1 MFTSK
6 VESVSA
12 RQISPQKQ
20 FSPKSPGFFE
30 SLPWPHNHQFVL
42 HRSREPHDE
51 SNYLISRSQ
60 EKPLH
65 PDKERLPQLSP
76 SPSQK
81 IISRRQN
88 STLKSVNRAEFT
100 SNHHAGLH
108 ELSQQKHNVETND
121 NLAAPPQRIVKKYE
135 AVLGPPLNRIFSSLV
150 IQTPKASN
158 KRENEKSLTTRRFE
172 APERHRGMH
181 TDRIDNQTESLDHYN
196 SYYNRGD
203 RDEII
208 SAKDRLVRLNLT
220 NVKALQGLDE
230 SLDSIDLGA
239 RSTSRRNAEM
249 GSQHSPHISS
259 PFRTEDRKNDYI
271 LVDSEGDGDQV
282 VEDVQRN
289 RDGKKDVR
297 SFKFHTLKP
306 RLERI
311 VINKSMHSPGRHFT
325 TNYYLKK
332 SNSTKFTDSSHLS
345 TTRMDSMT
353 NSLSKREYS
362 FHEPSQLK
370 LNVMKDFEQ
379 RFSPKRFPRQA
390 NIQEEGNNG
399 TDSKEMDFFNF
410 DTNRESRFLGSNDR
424 IFPTIDSNT
433 PKNISSRNPIQKFF
447 PSAEEIKKEE
457 LSIPASL
464 QKRRTLQNKRLSKR
478 FSNFQAIEKLTHPSL
493 SKRRTK
499 LFVRVG
505 SKLDEEKDALEA
517 NLEKEEGNLP
527 EINPP
532 SNPIFHKKLA
542 TDDEIKRGVAHVNR
556 FNEKFQRVAD
566 FKKLRKKL
574 REALNFLKKLKIN
587 PKQVRFTKI
596 ESNYN

>member
-1 MFTSK
+1 
-6 VESVSA
+6 
-12 RQISPQKQ
+12 
-20 FSPKSPGFFE
+20 
-30 SLPWPHNHQFVL
+30 
-42 HRSREPHDE
+42 
-51 SNYLISRSQ
+51 
-60 EKPLH
+60 
-65 PDKERLPQLSP
+65 
-76 SPSQK
+76 
-81 IISRRQN
+81 
-88 STLKSVNRAEFT
+88 
-100 SNHHAGLH
+100 
-108 ELSQQKHNVETND
+108 
-121 NLAAPPQRIVKKYE
+121 
-135 AVLGPPLNRIFSSLV
+135 
-150 IQTPKASN
+150 
-158 KRENEKSLTTRRFE
+158 
-172 APERHRGMH
+172 
-181 TDRIDNQTESLDHYN
+181 
-196 SYYNRGD
+196 
-203 RDEII
+203 
-208 SAKDRLVRLNLT
+208 
-220 NVKALQGLDE
+220 
-230 SLDSIDLGA
+230 
-239 RSTSRRNAEM
+239 
-249 GSQHSPHISS
+249 
-259 PFRTEDRKNDYI
+259 
-271 LVDSEGDGDQV
+271 
-282 VEDVQRN
+282 
-289 RDGKKDVR
+289 
-297 SFKFHTLKP
+297 
-306 RLERI
+306 
-311 VINKSMHSPGRHFT
+311 
-325 TNYYLKK
+325 
-332 SNSTKFTDSSHLS
+332 
-345 TTRMDSMT
+345 MT

-493 SKRRTK
+493 SKRRTN